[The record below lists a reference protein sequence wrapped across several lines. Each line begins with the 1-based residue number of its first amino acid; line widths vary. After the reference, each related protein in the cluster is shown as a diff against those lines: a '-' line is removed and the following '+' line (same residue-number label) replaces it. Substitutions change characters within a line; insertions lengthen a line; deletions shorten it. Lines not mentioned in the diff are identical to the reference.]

1 MAAKRSF
8 DQAGLGDEENRAV
21 KRQSSEEQLQSSDDI
36 FGNAGLDDAGVQ
48 DLYGD
53 QAYLVNAI
61 ESTNRAQAGVFEEAE
76 LHQNLD
82 PTYLPVVLK
91 GMTADMMPTTSAS
104 MADNVSGLFEEPLSA
119 SEGVA
124 GGNGDQTSLDEGV
137 SASQVTSANGGPAES
152 NNAPTEDA
160 ATAAATDVQVPQEE
174 APAPPKKRKGRPPGS
189 RNTTTR
195 ASKKNK
201 NKEGSSDN
209 AGDDKDDKR
218 DASLEMR
225 QTYAM
230 KIPAKPLKPGEP
242 DDTDAEF
249 SEFDEESDEESRN
262 GKRTKR
268 RRKSKR
274 DPSRTTLA
282 CDLCKM
288 RKAKCDKGLFGCS
301 NCRNQN
307 RICWVTDPIWLRT
320 ERRGALILMRRRIIH
335 LEWLNNCLEQAAR
348 SLSSRVKAL
357 LQQLQKAN
365 ITPVPEE
372 PLAVDP
378 TKLVIQ
384 QTIRYL
390 KQSRKNPNNCDEYPS
405 EFNTHGPGDLED
417 LITSPLDP
425 YPEDHPE
432 RHPEFNTMGDASFDA
447 YVSEGFE
454 DPTGIKIK
462 QNFVQQMA
470 RDSRAQAQGP
480 SGPQHNGAMPG
491 HVDNGTRPAHPT
503 GRQQGTIQY
512 PTTPPAAAY
521 QGRYAQVNMG
531 QLPKQ
536 AGLPQDPTYN
546 TQLAAQLAAS
556 QFSSNFQPSTPYMPN
571 QPFFAPPPGFQQQQK
586 QQQQRHAT
594 AQPSNTIPAP
604 PATES
609 STSTQFPRPENTNIQ
624 NNNPNNNN
632 MYTQSTRQV
641 HPNSLEDLARYQ
653 YQYQQQQQQQQQM
666 AAPKQS
672 QHTNYETLPQINTPG
687 YSTHYPYA
695 QQGQDD
701 PQLATGPTYP
711 DISDHALTQYLGPNE
726 YDLYGP
732 DAAAALAWASMPGGA
747 AAAAAAYP
755 HEGMSLVGGGG
766 GVPSSSAGVSQ
777 PPTSTPTTTAT
788 ATTAATTDNVP
799 QKKAKRG
806 GRRKKQQQ
814 QQQQ

>member
-21 KRQSSEEQLQSSDDI
+21 KRQSSEEQLQSPDDI
-36 FGNAGLDDAGVQ
+36 FGNAGLDDADAQ

-53 QAYLVNAI
+53 HAYLVDAM

-76 LHQNLD
+76 LQQNLD
-82 PTYLPVVLK
+82 PTYLPVILESI
-91 GMTADMMPTTSAS
+91 TTDMMPTTSAS

-124 GGNGDQTSLDEGV
+124 GGNGDQTSLDGGV

-152 NNAPTEDA
+152 NNAPTEDPV
-160 ATAAATDVQVPQEE
+160 TAAATEVQVHQEE
-174 APAPPKKRKGRPPGS
+174 TPAPPKKRKGRPPGS
-189 RNTTTR
+189 RNATTR

-201 NKEGSSDN
+201 NKEGSSEN

-242 DDTDAEF
+242 DDTDAEL
-249 SEFDEESDEESRN
+249 SEFDEESDEESRT

-357 LQQLQKAN
+357 LQQLQNAN

-378 TKLVIQ
+378 SKLVVQ

-432 RHPEFNTMGDASFDA
+432 RHPEFNTMGDASFEA

-454 DPTGIKIK
+454 DPTGSKVK
-462 QNFVQQMA
+462 QLFEQHIGRN
-470 RDSRAQAQGP
+470 SRAQAQGP
-480 SGPQHNGAMPG
+480 SGPQQNGAMPG

-503 GRQQGTIQY
+503 GRRQQGTIQY

-536 AGLPQDPTYN
+536 VGLPQDPTYN
-546 TQLAAQLAAS
+546 AQLAQLAAS
-556 QFSSNFQPSTPYMPN
+556 QFANFPPGTPYMPN
-571 QPFFAPPPGFQQQQK
+571 QPFFAPPPGFQQQQQQQQQK
-586 QQQQRHAT
+586 QQQQRHAA

-609 STSTQFPRPENTNIQ
+609 SASTQFPRPENTNMQ
-624 NNNPNNNN
+624 NNNPNNN
-632 MYTQSTRQV
+632 MYTQSARQV
-641 HPNSLEDLARYQ
+641 HPSALEDLARYQ
-653 YQYQQQQQQQQQM
+653 YQQQQQQQHQQQQQQM

-687 YSTHYPYA
+687 YSTHYPYE
-695 QQGQDD
+695 QGQDD
-701 PQLATGPTYP
+701 PQLAAGSTYP
-711 DISDHALTQYLGPNE
+711 DISDHALTQYLGSNE
-726 YDLYGP
+726 FGLYGP
-732 DAAAALAWASMPGGA
+732 EAAAALAWASMPGGA
-747 AAAAAAYP
+747 AAAGYP
-755 HEGMSLVGGGG
+755 HEGMSLVGGV
-766 GVPSSSAGVSQ
+766 VPSSSAGVSQ
-777 PPTSTPTTTAT
+777 PPTSAATATTAT
-788 ATTAATTDNVP
+788 ATTAATDNVP

-806 GRRKKQQQ
+806 GRRKKQLQQ
-814 QQQQ
+814 Q